1 MRENSMTAVVYPLL
15 FQPALHAKPWGGR
28 DMARLL
34 GKELPDTEPI
44 GESWEIYW
52 ENRIANGPY
61 AGQTLGEVIAANPLE
76 MTGDAEATAEFPLL
90 VKFLDAH
97 EWLSVQVHP
106 DDQLAQQL
114 EGEPRG
120 KTECWYIVAA
130 DPGATVGF
138 GLSQPYTAE
147 TLRQA
152 LERGQA
158 KATMRYVPVQAG
170 DFLFV
175 EAGTMHAAGPGI
187 VFYELQQTSD
197 RTYRV
202 YDWDRVGLDG
212 KPRQLHL
219 DKALAVTNFT
229 ADRPAKIAYQM
240 RPLTEGVAEAEL
252 IRGQYFTL
260 RKLNLSEPHTV
271 KTNLQAHLVTALTGH
286 VECRVEGAAPVLL
299 PQGTSAFVP
308 AGVGHYQLVPD
319 GEAEVLVGHVS

>member
-1 MRENSMTAVVYPLL
+1 MTIAVYPLL

-28 DMARLL
+28 EMARQL
-34 GKELPDTEPI
+34 GKDLPGTDPI

-61 AGQTLGEVIAANPLE
+61 AGQTLGEVIAAHPLE
-76 MTGDAEATAEFPLL
+76 MTGDAESTAEFPLL

-106 DDQLAQQL
+106 DDKLAQQL

-130 DPGATVGF
+130 DPDAAIAF
-138 GLSQPYTAE
+138 GLSQAYTAE
-147 TLRQA
+147 TLRDA
-152 LERGQA
+152 IETGHA
-158 KATMRYVPVQAG
+158 KETMRYVPVQAG

-240 RPLTEGVAEAEL
+240 QPLAEGVSAAEL

-260 RKLNLSEPHTV
+260 RKLQLSQPHPV
-271 KTNLQAHLVTALTGH
+271 ATNQQAHLVTALKGH
-286 VECRVEGAAPVLL
+286 VECRVDGAAPVLL

-308 AGVGHYQLVPD
+308 AGAGHYQLVPD